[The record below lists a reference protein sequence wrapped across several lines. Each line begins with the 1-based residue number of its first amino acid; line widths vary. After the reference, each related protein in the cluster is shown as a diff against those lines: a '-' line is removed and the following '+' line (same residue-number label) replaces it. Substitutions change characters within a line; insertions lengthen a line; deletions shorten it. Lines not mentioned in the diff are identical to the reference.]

1 MPAHLPSSPARYPLI
16 GHALQFANSPFDFVE
31 NSVTECGDA
40 YRMVLPAVDDVYV
53 LCHPDYYKDV
63 LVTEV
68 DSFTKT
74 TDFREAFGS
83 GLLSTDGQQWREQR
97 DMLQPLFY
105 RDHINGF
112 AEQMVTCTQRRLDS
126 WNDGATGNI
135 EVEMRDLTF
144 EILFATLFGQEIE
157 PGERAELRTAADN
170 LNEWFVPSSWMLP
183 NWVPT
188 PARRRFKQSKTLLR
202 EEVQS
207 IFADSRGGEQTDG
220 DNLLSQLFAA
230 RQSTSDLSMEE
241 IEDHLMTMVF
251 AGYETTATA
260 LAFAWYSLSR
270 NPDIRQE
277 FHDELEA
284 VLGGRP
290 PSYDDLAELDV
301 TDRIIKETLRQY
313 PPIHTIPR
321 QTATDI
327 EFAGVRIPEGK
338 EVHLSIIHTHRD
350 QQFYDEPQEFKP
362 DRWTGSF
369 EDELHDF
376 AYIPFGAGRRTC
388 IGREFSLLESK
399 IVLAT
404 IGQQFRLEWE
414 GNNDVELE
422 PQITINS
429 KNGIQLS
436 SHKL

>member
-1 MPAHLPSSPARYPLI
+1 MPAHLPPAPTRYPLA
-16 GHALQFANSPFDFVE
+16 GHALQFASNPFDFVE
-31 NSVTECGDA
+31 NSVIECGDA
-40 YRMVLPAVDDVYV
+40 YRMVLPGVDDVYV
-53 LCHPDYYKDV
+53 LCHPDYYRNV

-74 TDFREAFGS
+74 SDFRAAFGS

-105 RDHINGF
+105 RDHIKRF

-126 WNDGATGNI
+126 WNDGTTGNI
-135 EVEMRDLTF
+135 EAEMRDLTF

-170 LNEWFVPSSWMLP
+170 LNEWFVPASWMFP

-202 EEVQS
+202 NEVQS
-207 IFADSRGGEQTDG
+207 IFADSRGGTQTDHP
-220 DNLLSQLFAA
+220 DLLSQLFAA
-230 RQSTSDLSMEE
+230 SQSKLDLSMEE

-260 LAFAWYSLSR
+260 LAFAWYSLAR

-277 FHDELEA
+277 FHDELKAE
-284 VLGGRP
+284 LGGQP

-301 TDRIIKETLRQY
+301 TDRIIKETLRLY

-327 EFAGVRIPEGK
+327 EFAGVRIPAGK
-338 EVHLSIIHTHRD
+338 EVHLSVIHTHRD
-350 QQFYDEPQEFKP
+350 EQFYDEPQEFKP
-362 DRWTGSF
+362 ERWVGSF
-369 EDELHDF
+369 EDKLHDF

-404 IGQQFRLEWE
+404 IGQQFQLEWE
-414 GNNDVELE
+414 GGNDVELE

-436 SHKL
+436 PNRI